1 MQEIRERILRLL
13 NELYTGAYER
23 EEAIGLAIL
32 SAVAGESIFLL
43 GLPGVGKSMISRRL
57 KMAFKDSTSFEYLM
71 SRFST
76 PDEIFGPVSIS
87 KLKDGDT
94 YERVI
99 DGYLPSADIVFLD
112 EIWKAGPAI
121 QNSLLTALNEKIF
134 RNGKEDLKLPLKAVI
149 SASNELPAEGEG
161 LEALWDRFLVRYIV
175 EPIRRKDK
183 FLALFL
189 GDTPDCQIPEELKIT
204 DMELREMKRQA
215 EQIQIPTGVSDFIYD
230 IREELNS
237 AAERH
242 KEGQDDEE
250 DEIAPPYVSDR
261 RWKKVGGMLRTS
273 AFLNGRSIVNFSDC
287 LLLEHLIWDKDEQ
300 IPALKELI
308 AKMLVSQLAKQMK
321 SWTMEDLESRFH
333 RKAMGE
339 LVSRDNVHYEFS
351 AGNERVFIRK
361 EDYLS
366 LDKNK
371 KPITI
376 SDDNIISLVEKD
388 TGLAVSCHKPGT
400 ITLNS
405 FTYPMKRDT
414 ALQTGDMGSILNQ
427 VSVSAINVEKLF
439 KKMVQENIFL
449 RNYETYPYFEDAF
462 KHIRRKIDKLDY

>member
-1 MQEIRERILRLL
+1 MQEIRERILKLL
-13 NELYTGAYER
+13 NELYIGAYER
-23 EEAIGLAIL
+23 EEAIGLAML

-99 DGYLPSADIVFLD
+99 DGYLPTADIVFLD

-121 QNSLLTALNEKIF
+121 QNSLLTALNERIF
-134 RNGKEDLKLPLKAVI
+134 RNGKEDLKLPLKVVV

-175 EPIRRKDK
+175 EPIQRKDK

-189 GDTPDCQIPEELKIT
+189 GDTPECQIPEELKIT
-204 DMELREMKRQA
+204 ESELKEMQRQA
-215 EQIQIPTGVSDFIYD
+215 KQIQIPTEVSNFIYD
-230 IREELNS
+230 IREELNR
-237 AAERH
+237 AAKRL
-242 KEGQDDEE
+242 KEEQNDEE
-250 DEIAPPYVSDR
+250 DDVTPPYVSDR
-261 RWKKVGGMLRTS
+261 RWKKVGGILRTS
-273 AFLNGRSIVNFSDC
+273 AFLNGRSVVNFSDC
-287 LLLEHLIWDKDEQ
+287 LLLEHLIWDKDDQ
-300 IPALKELI
+300 IPALKDLI
-308 AKMLVSQLAKQMK
+308 AKMLVSQLSKQMK
-321 SWTMEDLESRFH
+321 SWTRQGLERRFNSESMN
-333 RKAMGE
+333 K
-339 LVSRDNVHYEFS
+339 LVCKDNVHYEFQV
-351 AGNERVFIRK
+351 GNEMVFIRI

-371 KPITI
+371 KPIII
-376 SDDNIISLVEKD
+376 SDDNIISLVEED
-388 TGLAVSCHKPGT
+388 TGLSVSNHKPGT

-405 FTYPMKRDT
+405 FTYPMMQDT
-414 ALQTGDMGSILNQ
+414 ALQSGDVRSILNQ
-427 VSVSAINVEKLF
+427 VSVSANNIENLF
-439 KKMVQENIFL
+439 QEMVRENLFL
-449 RNYETYPYFEDAF
+449 RDYKQYPYFEDAF
-462 KHIRRKIDKLDY
+462 KQIRKKIGKLE